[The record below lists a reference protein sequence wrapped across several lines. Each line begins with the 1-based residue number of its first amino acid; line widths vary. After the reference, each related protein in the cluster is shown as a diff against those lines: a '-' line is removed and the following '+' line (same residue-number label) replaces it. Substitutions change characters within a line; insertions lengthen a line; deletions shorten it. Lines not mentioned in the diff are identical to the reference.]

1 MFHHPNDYD
10 DWLLSDETESDRT
23 LCPDCDGTGRL
34 CFICSK
40 PQDQCECGDEG
51 SGYDPVVCVGCNG
64 TGFEKEQIWPHPS
77 KNAQR

>member
-10 DWLLSDETESDRT
+10 DWLLSDETESDRV

-51 SGYDPVVCVGCNG
+51 SSYDPVVCVGCNG
-64 TGFEKEQIWPHPS
+64 TGFEKEQVWPHPNKS
-77 KNAQR
+77 R